1 MSALG
6 HERITAA
13 ATTGLARL
21 LAVTDA
27 HPSEGLGDAYL
38 GRTTTDVLAH
48 VHAWHALFEGWME
61 AHKSGDQVA
70 YPAEG
75 YSWNELDAL
84 NEALYKAHAG
94 RPYEAVRAALV
105 DSHDAVMEIV
115 AAIPEP
121 ELVERS
127 RHEWLGEEALGDV
140 AHECLGAH
148 YEWALGTLEAAGL
161 NSPE

>member
-1 MSALG
+1 MG
-6 HERITAA
+6 HEQIASA
-13 ATTGLARL
+13 ATEGLARL
-21 LAVTDA
+21 LEVTDA
-27 HPSEGLGDAYL
+27 HPGAALGDAYL

-48 VHAWHALFEGWME
+48 VHAWHSLFEGWLE
-61 AHKSGDQVA
+61 AHSLGDAVP

-75 YSWNELDAL
+75 YTWNELDAL
-84 NEALYKAHAG
+84 NQALYEAHAG
-94 RPYEAVRAALV
+94 RSYEAVKDALLE
-105 DSHDAVMEIV
+105 SHHVVMSLV

-127 RHEWLGEEALGDV
+127 RHEWLGEDALGDV

-161 NSPE
+161 N

>member
-1 MSALG
+1 MSPMGQEQIAS
-6 HERITAA
+6 AA
-13 ATTGLARL
+13 ADGLARL

-27 HPSEGLGDAYL
+27 HPGEGLGDAYL
-38 GRTTTDVLAH
+38 GRSTTDVLAH
-48 VHAWHALFEGWME
+48 VHAWHGLFKGWME
-61 AHKSGDQVA
+61 AHSGGDSVP

-75 YSWNELDAL
+75 YSWKELDAL

-94 RPYEAVRAALV
+94 RPYEAVKDALLE
-105 DSHDAVMEIV
+105 SHQAVLSLV
-115 AAIPEP
+115 AAIPES

-127 RHEWLGEEALGDV
+127 RHDWLGDESLGDI

-161 NSPE
+161 T

>member
-1 MSALG
+1 MSAMG
-6 HERITAA
+6 HERIASA
-13 ATTGLARL
+13 ATEGLTAL

-27 HPSEGLGDAYL
+27 HPGEGLGDAYL

-48 VHAWHALFEGWME
+48 VHAWHALFEGWVA
-61 AHKSGDQVA
+61 AHHEGEPVP

-75 YSWNELDAL
+75 YSWKELDAL
-84 NEALYKAHAG
+84 NEALYQAHAG
-94 RPYEAVRAALV
+94 RSYEAVRDALLA
-105 DSHDAVMEIV
+105 SHAAVMSLV

-127 RHEWLGEEALGDV
+127 RHDWLGDDALGEV

-148 YEWALGTLEAAGL
+148 YEWAIGILEAAGL
-161 NSPE
+161 S

>member
-1 MSALG
+1 MSAMG
-6 HERITAA
+6 HELIASA
-13 ATTGLARL
+13 ATEGLATL

-27 HPSEGLGDAYL
+27 HPGEGLGDAYL

-48 VHAWHALFEGWME
+48 VHAWHTLFEGWIE
-61 AHKSGDQVA
+61 AHSGGDPVA

-75 YSWNELDAL
+75 YSWKELDAL

-94 RPYEAVRAALV
+94 RSYEAVKDALRE
-105 DSHDAVMEIV
+105 SHNMVMSLV
-115 AAIPEP
+115 AAIPES

-127 RHEWLGEEALGDV
+127 RHEWLGDEALGDI

-148 YEWALGTLEAAGL
+148 YEWAIGTLEAAGL
-161 NSPE
+161 T